1 MQEVRLVLYR
11 DVFIGTE
18 SHPRY
23 TDEWKKQA
31 VGKHD
36 PTAF

>member
-18 SHPRY
+18 SRPRY
-23 TDEWKKQA
+23 TDEWEEASSRQ
-31 VGKHD
+31 
-36 PTAF
+36 T